1 MSKFIE
7 LPVFPNDLS
16 EKSNK
21 KYMYMPVNIEQI
33 AYIMPLPKDK
43 CKLYLSSG
51 ESIVIDID
59 IEEIKEEI
67 NCTRKVNSADD
78 ID

>member
-7 LPVFPNDLS
+7 LPVFPNDLPG
-16 EKSNK
+16 KGD

-33 AYIMPLPKDK
+33 AYIMPLPQDK